1 MKTAML
7 ASLFVLSCGALPAL
21 AEDAPKKP
29 AHPKITWEQHFA
41 TANTAHDG
49 HLTIEQ
55 ARTGYQSLFK
65 HFAEIDVGGNGLC
78 VPRSAVVGVARAGAG
93 CDVACR
99 PESLTVNSG
108 SGAST
113 GSGAAFAARVAAL
126 HRLGPMLKVTFDTV
140 HGPLTGLMMAN
151 APEGGLAENQSV
163 QLSIAADSLTV
174 FAQA

>member
-65 HFAEIDVGGNGLC
+65 HFAEIDVGGKGFVTVDDVKNWHKQQRAQHQPAPDNKLR
-78 VPRSAVVGVARAGAG
+78 PRNAFQ
-93 CDVACR
+93 
-99 PESLTVNSG
+99 P
-108 SGAST
+108 ST
-113 GSGAAFAARVAAL
+113 GAFPAIRASSPATIPGTPRVY
-126 HRLGPMLKVTFDTV
+126 GPE
-140 HGPLTGLMMAN
+140 
-151 APEGGLAENQSV
+151 APPPRDVPG
-163 QLSIAADSLTV
+163 
-174 FAQA
+174 